1 MPHASVVVDLYGD
14 VYMFREAGFLDRP
27 GAKRYIIGNLIK
39 DGSMENIINNYN
51 QGNFKVEPRRE
62 DIEYLDAWDHVV
74 IKLANQY
81 NLDKEFGIPFEMGPI
96 AGKIISNNTSSHKI
110 HYSE

>member
-1 MPHASVVVDLYGD
+1 
-14 VYMFREAGFLDRP
+14 MFREAGFLDRP

-39 DGSMENIINNYN
+39 DESMENIIENFNKDK
-51 QGNFKVEPRRE
+51 FKVDAKKE

-74 IKLANQY
+74 IKLANQHDAD
-81 NLDKEFGIPFEMGPI
+81 NKFGIPFNLGPI
-96 AGKIISNNTSSHKI
+96 KDKIKKDNVSSHKI